1 MALAQITSLCGIF
14 RGCPVR
20 ANGHCIAELKSTCSP
35 IPPEITKWTLRRA
48 LTGHRSMSIRP
59 DQHCESATIVELQ
72 QKNALI
78 GLVHSSGAFL
88 IGEMVFGQNAPF
100 ISLGGQFGGLGQYP
114 LDPSWTLHWVRSCG
128 RMAFGLRWCLSCT
141 MWLVDLVPQAEIL
154 WVSNRVGNKLSLAE
168 LNPRKG
174 KFNLKY
180 FEYVLWVR

>member
-1 MALAQITSLCGIF
+1 MAQITSLCGIF

-59 DQHCESATIVELQ
+59 DQHCESVTIVELQ

-100 ISLGGQFGGLGQYP
+100 ISLGGQFADWGSTPWILRGPCIGSGRAEEWHLACAGAC
-114 LDPSWTLHWVRSCG
+114 LARCG
-128 RMAFGLRWCLSCT
+128 WWA
-141 MWLVDLVPQAEIL
+141 
-154 WVSNRVGNKLSLAE
+154 
-168 LNPRKG
+168 
-174 KFNLKY
+174 
-180 FEYVLWVR
+180 

>member
-59 DQHCESATIVELQ
+59 DQHCESVTIVELQ

-88 IGEMVFGQNAPF
+88 IGEMVFGQMHRSF
-100 ISLGGQFGGLGQYP
+100 HRRIIRGLGQYP

-141 MWLVDLVPQAEIL
+141 MWLVGLMPEVEMCGLVIESGISCP
-154 WVSNRVGNKLSLAE
+154 
-168 LNPRKG
+168 
-174 KFNLKY
+174 
-180 FEYVLWVR
+180 